1 MNPRFPSSTAISC
14 RTPASRVPAPEASA
28 ARLPG
33 ARGPA
38 AGILLAVLV
47 GAAAVFAA
55 GDFTRGVGIY
65 PGDPAAFHGPVL
77 VPDTTTYRN
86 LALHRPATASSN
98 YDYNLTAQL
107 ITDGIIDQRLPRW
120 LVCSS
125 SAEGI
130 LPRDKREHLVD
141 AYPGTAIDLPAAGGW
156 VQVEQ
161 AGRYDAPG
169 VDRIDVI
176 AMVRSEDKNPQ
187 RWTCAVEAS
196 DDGRTWREL
205 GRTGAAEV
213 LATDS
218 PWRPSLVKAS
228 FDIPAGGTA
237 RFYRA
242 RLDAPSVT
250 GWRVASLDT
259 FARGRRVNLGGPHD
273 FVSAWKSAGSGAE
286 WVQVD
291 LGAACTFD
299 RVALHW
305 IRRAAEGEIQVIRR
319 RDGVAD
325 APAACVRRRRLCAEP
340 ARDRALRAGADDAS
354 RKRRRRLHLERVAG
368 VWPRRSRPPGAGRPR
383 PRAPANARI
392 SSAARGASSAIR
404 WCRWTAGRFPNPGR
418 TAGTGCRPRSR
429 GRRW

>member
-169 VDRIDVI
+169 VDRRDPDKGEGLKALRDRKWDV
-176 AMVRSEDKNPQ
+176 
-187 RWTCAVEAS
+187 
-196 DDGRTWREL
+196 
-205 GRTGAAEV
+205 
-213 LATDS
+213 ATD
-218 PWRPSLVKAS
+218 
-228 FDIPAGGTA
+228 ITPATS
-237 RFYRA
+237 RA
-242 RLDAPSVT
+242 RYPLPPTPAP
-250 GWRVASLDT
+250 
-259 FARGRRVNLGGPHD
+259 N
-273 FVSAWKSAGSGAE
+273 
-286 WVQVD
+286 
-291 LGAACTFD
+291 AAQYIYISHPFPLT
-299 RVALHW
+299 
-305 IRRAAEGEIQVIRR
+305 
-319 RDGVAD
+319 
-325 APAACVRRRRLCAEP
+325 PTT
-340 ARDRALRAGADDAS
+340 AS
-354 RKRRRRLHLERVAG
+354 RTRMRTASSPLC
-368 VWPRRSRPPGAGRPR
+368 PTRRSRRSPNRPLVR
-383 PRAPANARI
+383 
-392 SSAARGASSAIR
+392 
-404 WCRWTAGRFPNPGR
+404 
-418 TAGTGCRPRSR
+418 
-429 GRRW
+429 